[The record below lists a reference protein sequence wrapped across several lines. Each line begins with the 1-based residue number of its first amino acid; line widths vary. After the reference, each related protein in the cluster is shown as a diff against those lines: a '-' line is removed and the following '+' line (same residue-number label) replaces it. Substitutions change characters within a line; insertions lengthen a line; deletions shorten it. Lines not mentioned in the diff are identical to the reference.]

1 MAASV
6 LCRPTVVETP
16 ARFDAVNAGDATAH
30 SRALLLDARCPAC
43 AELLAPRSLFG
54 SAPCSTCDAIVDAS
68 LGGREL
74 AAAAQ
79 SRGRRQLIGVAVAVA
94 IAHLLLGWVP
104 LTSALILLLAAVWIR
119 VGILQPASAMLS
131 PRRRVLTR
139 WTARLVMAAAVA
151 VTVIAT
157 EALTLVPLAGPI
169 AKGIVG
175 AGEVAIVAWA
185 VTRYAHWQL
194 EREAQGRDIAAWE
207 WIVLGACA
215 AALVASVVTLALVF
229 AALASAFDSL
239 LGWLR

>member
-1 MAASV
+1 M
-6 LCRPTVVETP
+6 
-16 ARFDAVNAGDATAH
+16 NAGDVAAH

-43 AELLAPRSLFG
+43 AEPLTPRSLFG
-54 SAPCSTCDAIVDAS
+54 SAPCSNCDEHVDAS
-68 LGGREL
+68 LGGRDL

-79 SRGRRQLIGVAVAVA
+79 SRGRRQLLGVAITVAV
-94 IAHLLLGWVP
+94 AHLLLGWVP

-157 EALTLVPLAGPI
+157 EALTLVPVAGPI
-169 AKGIVG
+169 VKVVVG
-175 AGEVAIVAWA
+175 ASEVALVAWA
-185 VTRYAHWQL
+185 VTRYVHWQL
-194 EREAQGRDIAAWE
+194 AREARGLEIEAWG

-215 AALVASVVTLALVF
+215 AGLVASVVPLALVF
-229 AALASAFDSL
+229 AALASALDGL